1 MPKLGRKVVDR
12 HLPFVTVVPDSTFLL
27 TTKQRRKNMKKS
39 TLTNSQL
46 LDLIEKEKLNAQK
59 ICEKAGISIWTLRKR
74 HHVLMMN
81 EKRFINVEG
90 LFDPDNVAELKKGG
104 ISISAKK
111 LDALKNP
118 HSIGTKFQIDINA
131 KSKKIVL
138 TATG

>member
-1 MPKLGRKVVDR
+1 
-12 HLPFVTVVPDSTFLL
+12 
-27 TTKQRRKNMKKS
+27 
-39 TLTNSQL
+39 
-46 LDLIEKEKLNAQK
+46 
-59 ICEKAGISIWTLRKR
+59 
-74 HHVLMMN
+74 MMN

-90 LFDPDNVAELKKGG
+90 LFEPDNIAELKKSG